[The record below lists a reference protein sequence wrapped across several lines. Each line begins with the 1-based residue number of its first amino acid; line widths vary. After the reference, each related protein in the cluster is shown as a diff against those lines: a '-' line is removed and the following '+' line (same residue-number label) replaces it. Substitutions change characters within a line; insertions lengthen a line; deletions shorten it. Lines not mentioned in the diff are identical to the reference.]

1 MLFAILQTLVLW
13 GINPRHWL
21 RCYLTAC
28 AENGASAPQ
37 DIDPFVPWV
46 MDETR
51 RNALSHPYPSR
62 APPAAAA
69 EPTPIRDNA

>member
-1 MLFAILQTLVLW
+1 MRRSQTASILLAATLFAILQTLVLW
-13 GINPRHWL
+13 DINPRHWL

-37 DIDPFVPWV
+37 KIDPFLPWV

-51 RNALSHPYPSR
+51 RSALSHPYPS
-62 APPAAAA
+62 
-69 EPTPIRDNA
+69 